1 MSKNGIKIFKSSKS
15 INSFRK
21 NISSPKFSN
30 NLKSCSNKY
39 ASSSSNNILET
50 VGDISKCVTNTSN
63 NKQQKKRKKEKS
75 MKGRRSRDISKLLKN
90 KERIKIP
97 IGKRMSNHNCNI
109 KLNLNNIN
117 NNNSGSG
124 GQPIQKIK
132 VRKDK
137 NGIEINKINK
147 KKVHITFVDNI
158 PNSKRLV
165 EEIPILSYKNYNFI
179 NHTNKDEN
187 NNKCGVCCFIF

>member
-1 MSKNGIKIFKSSKS
+1 MKEKIIKKIYYNKFMSKNGIKIFKSSKS

-97 IGKRMSNHNCNI
+97 IGKRMSNNNYNI
-109 KLNLNNIN
+109 KLNLININ
-117 NNNSGSG
+117 NNNSESNKK
-124 GQPIQKIK
+124 PIQKIK
-132 VRKDK
+132 KHY
-137 NGIEINKINK
+137 I
-147 KKVHITFVDNI
+147 
-158 PNSKRLV
+158 
-165 EEIPILSYKNYNFI
+165 
-179 NHTNKDEN
+179 
-187 NNKCGVCCFIF
+187 